1 MTETTELLFRSSA
14 VIKMKEKIDQFY
26 LVRQDMLTEAMQ
38 KTLEVKSILE
48 SGKTEKVA
56 KAVQMA
62 GLSRSAY
69 YKYKDAVYPFHTVV
83 KEQIIT
89 LSIQLKD
96 KSGALSE
103 LLTAVASTNTNILTI
118 NQSIPLEG
126 RANVTLTLDISS
138 SLVKLQEL
146 IYTIQTM
153 ETVERAE
160 MVGSGSL

>member
-62 GLSRSAY
+62 GLSRSA
-69 YKYKDAVYPFHTVV
+69 
-83 KEQIIT
+83 
-89 LSIQLKD
+89 
-96 KSGALSE
+96 
-103 LLTAVASTNTNILTI
+103 
-118 NQSIPLEG
+118 
-126 RANVTLTLDISS
+126 
-138 SLVKLQEL
+138 
-146 IYTIQTM
+146 
-153 ETVERAE
+153 
-160 MVGSGSL
+160 